1 MEPSKFGLTPE
12 EMADLQKTVQA
23 LKAVVCA
30 ARDAVTV
37 AAEQLRE
44 AYLAAAS
51 AASSHYDMEQILAL
65 LSQIEAEGEAKE
77 KPIGNPCPQ
86 SYRRPWPRETAVRPF
101 YQSTSRRS
109 ARPTARSS
117 IKQRRN
123 RRKP

>member
-12 EMADLQKTVQA
+12 EVANLQATARA
-23 LKAVVCA
+23 LKAALCA
-30 ARDAVTV
+30 AGDAVTA

-44 AYLAAAS
+44 AYLAAEA

-65 LSQIEAEGEAKE
+65 LSQMEDEGEAKE
-77 KPIGNPCPQ
+77 KSMGNPCPQ
-86 SYRRPWPRETAVRPF
+86 PYRRPWPRKTAMRPF